1 LVLLT
6 DIPKRWND
14 LEGAL
19 SLVREIQE
27 RYPPDMVSENL
38 NPDLQVIVSK
48 LGLEGPRPLV
58 RLSERGLVNDD
69 SVPPAL
75 TFADVEIL
83 HHRLSTAGPGGEPRR
98 KDIDYLTWLTSAYAG
113 RLKDRRGM
121 NLLVED
127 VGKYGWDG
135 TGTEVAEKVKERNR
149 LKARWRTK
157 WEKGRARLPLR
168 RQ

>member
-1 LVLLT
+1 MVLLT
-6 DIPKRWND
+6 DTPKRWND

-48 LGLEGPRPLV
+48 SGLEGPRPLV

-69 SVPPAL
+69 TVPPAL
-75 TFADVEIL
+75 TFSDVETL
-83 HHRLSTAGPGGEPRR
+83 HHRLTTAGPGGEPRR
-98 KDIDYLTWLTSAYAG
+98 KDIDYLKWLTSAYAG

-149 LKARWRTK
+149 LKARWRSK
-157 WEKGRARLPLR
+157 WEKGLARLPLAR
-168 RQ
+168 R

>member
-1 LVLLT
+1 MR
-6 DIPKRWND
+6 DF
-14 LEGAL
+14 
-19 SLVREIQE
+19 QE

-48 LGLEGPRPLV
+48 PGLVGPRPLV
-58 RLSERGLVNDD
+58 RLSERGLVDDD

-75 TFADVEIL
+75 TFTDVEIL
-83 HHRLSTAGPGGEPRR
+83 HHRLTTAGPGGEPRR
-98 KDIDYLTWLTSAYAG
+98 EDIDYLTWLTTAYAG

-121 NLLVED
+121 NLLVDD

-135 TGTEVAEKVKERNR
+135 TGTEVTEKVKERNR
-149 LKARWRTK
+149 LKTRWRSK

-168 RQ
+168 RR

>member
-1 LVLLT
+1 M
-6 DIPKRWND
+6 
-14 LEGAL
+14 EGAL
-19 SLVREIQE
+19 SLVREMQE

-48 LGLEGPRPLV
+48 SGLEGPRPLV

-75 TFADVEIL
+75 TFADVETL
-83 HHRLSTAGPGGEPRR
+83 HHRLTTAGPGGEPRR
-98 KDIDYLTWLTSAYAG
+98 KDIDYLKWLTSAYAG

-149 LKARWRTK
+149 LKARWRSK
-157 WEKGRARLPLR
+157 WEKGLARLPLT